1 MERNMCERECKML
14 KLELYT
20 RRRTHT
26 HPLSHIF
33 TLSLSLTH
41 TQRECKTTHGPG
53 EASPFCVFFMYLGP
67 SVLNVV
73 SRLSTSTLRAISDT
87 GGRSLL
93 ILCWGQ
99 GIQFL
104 SSIFF
109 HRTVCFSATVTIQ
122 LKVTPIACM
131 LEVSFQMH

>member
-1 MERNMCERECKML
+1 MKVNGLERNTCERECKML

-33 TLSLSLTH
+33 TLSLTHTHTH

-99 GIQFL
+99 GIHKFI

-109 HRTVCFSATVTIQ
+109 HRSVHLTLQA
-122 LKVTPIACM
+122 LNNR
-131 LEVSFQMH
+131 